1 VLIHQKTFQQTSI
14 KTSIKTLSAKKPA
27 AETRGGREMMVKIK
41 AAGVLPRQLIAEEIS
56 RSVGCRQAHPINS
69 FENKHS

>member
-1 VLIHQKTFQQTSI
+1 
-14 KTSIKTLSAKKPA
+14 
-27 AETRGGREMMVKIK
+27 MMVKIK